1 MTKGG
6 TLDTKRP
13 LSDYTRAELEERI
26 RRLNAEARGYRLKAA
41 DWKRQA
47 QFWETYAKRLENNDG
62 ARGTA

>member
-1 MTKGG
+1 M
-6 TLDTKRP
+6 DTKRP
-13 LSDYTRAELEERI
+13 LSDYTRPELEERI

>member
-1 MTKGG
+1 MTRGG

-13 LSDYTRAELEERI
+13 LGDYTRAELEERI

-47 QFWETYAKRLENNDG
+47 LFWETYAKRLENNDG
-62 ARGTA
+62 ARGTV

>member
-1 MTKGG
+1 M
-6 TLDTKRP
+6 DTHRP

-47 QFWETYAKRLENNDG
+47 LFWKTYAKRLENNDG
-62 ARGTA
+62 ARGTV

>member
-1 MTKGG
+1 MTRGG

-26 RRLNAEARGYRLKAA
+26 SRLNAEARGYRLKAA

-47 QFWETYAKRLENNDG
+47 LFWENYAKRLENNDG
-62 ARGTA
+62 ARGTV

>member
-1 MTKGG
+1 M
-6 TLDTKRP
+6 DTKRP
-13 LSDYTRAELEERI
+13 LSDYTRPELEERI
-26 RRLNAEARGYRLKAA
+26 RKLNAEARGYRLKAA